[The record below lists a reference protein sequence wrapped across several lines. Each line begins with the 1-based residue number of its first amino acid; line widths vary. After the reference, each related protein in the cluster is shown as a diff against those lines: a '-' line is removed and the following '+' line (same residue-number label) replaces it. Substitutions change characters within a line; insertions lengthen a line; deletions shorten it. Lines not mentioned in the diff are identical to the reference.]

1 MLAAIR
7 FVFSW
12 LGRERVVFSNYTRS
26 HPHFLRYLALDAL
39 LSSALVFG
47 TYQYIFATPNPAAF
61 SLENSGAVAMS
72 STDLRRVV
80 HDGKHVAYW
89 LGPKSG
95 YKYTV
100 IATRKDEVIVSY
112 LPIGSDINRANEV
125 RLTVKTYS
133 DPSQVK
139 APICSRGDVATAN
152 SGKVCTNPTTFNM
165 DTMKEETIDIRGAN
179 ISVVINYVSAQTVAV
194 MVKNASSLKRIG

>member
-7 FVFSW
+7 FVSSW

-26 HPHFLRYLALDAL
+26 HPHFLRYLVLDAL

-47 TYQYIFATPNPAAF
+47 TYQYTFATPSPAVF

-72 STDLRRVV
+72 SADLRRVV
-80 HDGKHVAYW
+80 HGGKYVAYW

-112 LPIGSDINRANEV
+112 LPIGSDINRANDV
-125 RLTVKTYS
+125 RLTVKTYA
-133 DPSQVK
+133 DPSKMK
-139 APICSRGDVATAN
+139 APICSRSDVTPAN
-152 SGKVCTNPTTFNM
+152 SGEACTNPTTFNR
-165 DTMKEETIDIRGAN
+165 DTMKEETTAIRGTA
-179 ISVVINYVSAQTVAV
+179 IRVVINYVSAQTVAT
-194 MVKNASSLKRIG
+194 MVKNASSLRRIG